1 MFQPAR
7 RTDNSFGKDPAP
19 MDTKQRADLLKDEYI
34 MLQHFYED
42 IDSKGLTIKSW
53 AITVGLAA
61 IGAGI
66 VQRREI
72 LLAGFF
78 AALMFW
84 YLEAHW
90 RGLSHFFSIR
100 IKDIEQVFRAG
111 KWEDEVPLQI
121 YATWNREY
129 QKQGDQT
136 VRYLFKRSTILPH
149 IVIAGVTLFL
159 FFWF

>member
-1 MFQPAR
+1 MESQ
-7 RTDNSFGKDPAP
+7 
-19 MDTKQRADLLKDEYI
+19 QRADLLKDEYI
-34 MLQHFYED
+34 MLQHFYEE

-84 YLEAHW
+84 YLEAYW
-90 RGLSHFFSIR
+90 RGLSHFFSTR
-100 IKDIEQVFRAG
+100 IKDLEKVFQAG
-111 KWEDEVPLQI
+111 RWENAAPLQV
-121 YATWNREY
+121 YSTWNREY
-129 QKQGDQT
+129 QKVGDQT
-136 VRYLFKRSTILPH
+136 LKYMFKRSTLLPH
-149 IVIAGVTLFL
+149 IVIAAITLFL